1 MKKKIKYI
9 YKQIKLVLLK
19 LFYSNR
25 TLAKLYYFFFDT
37 SFNREMF
44 SVIQGKRSYYR
55 MSLGQNQ
62 NKYQLVRNI
71 HKIEKGISMKNRR
84 STFALDF
91 IEETVDTYLNLR
103 NNLNIDSQI
112 SWAKEVLNN
121 YFDITDSNNPII
133 GKMKK
138 KFVETADNFE
148 GQNIPY
154 KSSERVEST
163 ISYDDF
169 LILSK
174 RRRSVRWYQQ
184 KEVNLDLINKAI
196 ELSLQ
201 APSACNR
208 QPFKYYI
215 IKDEKILRRLS
226 KLPMGTTGYADNI
239 PLLIAVVG
247 DLSAYFDER
256 DRHVIYI
263 DSSLSAM
270 SFILAL
276 ETLGLS
282 SCIINW
288 PDIEIKEKKI
298 QSILKLDNN
307 QRVTMLISVGYAD
320 QEGFIPFSCKR
331 DVKDA
336 ITVI

>member
-1 MKKKIKYI
+1 MKQKIKYI
-9 YKQIKLVLLK
+9 YRQLKLALLK

-25 TLAKLYYFFFDT
+25 VLAKLYYFFFDT

-44 SVIQGKRSYYR
+44 SVIQGKREYYKT
-55 MSLGQNQ
+55 SLEESK

-84 STFALDF
+84 TIFALDF
-91 IEETVDTYLNLR
+91 IEETVETYLNLK

-121 YFDITDSNNPII
+121 YFEIADSTNPII
-133 GKMKK
+133 GKMKNE
-138 KFVETADNFE
+138 FMRIPDTFE
-148 GQNIPY
+148 RKNVPY
-154 KSSERVEST
+154 KSNERAEST

-169 LILSK
+169 LALNK

-184 KEVNLDLINKAI
+184 TNVNIELVNKAI

-208 QPFKYYI
+208 QPFQYYVI
-215 IKDEKILRRLS
+215 QDEKILRRLS

-239 PLLIAVVG
+239 PLLVAIVG

-270 SFILAL
+270 SFTLAL

-288 PDIEIKEKKI
+288 PDIEMKEKKI
-298 QSILKLDNN
+298 QSLLKLNN
-307 QRVTMLISVGYAD
+307 SQRVTMLISVGYAD
-320 QEGFIPFSCKR
+320 QEGMIPFSCKK
-331 DVKDA
+331 DIKDA
-336 ITVI
+336 IKVI

>member
-1 MKKKIKYI
+1 MKEKIKYI
-9 YKQIKLVLLK
+9 YKQLKLVLLK
-19 LFYSNR
+19 LFYSSR
-25 TLAKLYYFFFDT
+25 ILAKIYYFFFDT

-55 MSLGQNQ
+55 ISLGN
-62 NKYQLVRNI
+62 NKNKFQLVRNI

-84 STFALDF
+84 AVFALDY
-91 IEETVDTYLNLR
+91 IEETVETYLNLK
-103 NNLNIDSQI
+103 NNLNNDSQMY
-112 SWAKEVLNN
+112 WAKEVLYN
-121 YFDITDSNNPII
+121 YFEITDSNNPII
-133 GKMKK
+133 GKTKK
-138 KFVETADNFE
+138 KFLDNPDNFHFK
-148 GQNIPY
+148 NIPY

-169 LILSK
+169 LILNK
-174 RRRSVRWYQQ
+174 RRRSVRWYKQ
-184 KEVNLDLINKAI
+184 KEVNLELVNKAI

-201 APSACNR
+201 SPSACNR
-208 QPFKYYI
+208 QPFQYYI
-215 IKDEKILRRLS
+215 IQDEKILRRLS

-263 DSSLSAM
+263 DSSLSVM

-307 QRVTMLISVGYAD
+307 QRVILLISIGYAD
-320 QEGFIPFSCKR
+320 QEGMIPFSCKR
-331 DVKDA
+331 DVKNA
-336 ITVI
+336 IKVI

>member
-1 MKKKIKYI
+1 MKQKLKYG
-9 YKQIKLVLLK
+9 YKQLKLVLLK
-19 LFYSNR
+19 VFYSNR
-25 TLAKLYYFFFDT
+25 ILAKIYYFFFDT

-44 SVIQGKRSYYR
+44 SVIQGKRRYYR
-55 MSLGQNQ
+55 MSLDESK
-62 NKYQLVRNI
+62 NKFQLVRNI

-84 STFALDF
+84 AVFALDF
-91 IEETVDTYLNLR
+91 IEETVETYLSLKSHS
-103 NNLNIDSQI
+103 NNDSQMY
-112 SWAKEVLNN
+112 WAKEVLNN
-121 YFDITDSNNPII
+121 YFEITDSNNPII

-138 KFVETADNFE
+138 KFMDNSDNFE
-148 GQNIPY
+148 NKNIPY

-169 LILSK
+169 LILNK

-184 KEVNLDLINKAI
+184 KEVNLELVNKAI

-208 QPFKYYI
+208 QPFQYYI
-215 IKDEKILRRLS
+215 IKDKKILRRLS

-247 DLSAYFDER
+247 DLNAYFDER

-270 SFILAL
+270 SFTLAL

-298 QSILKLDNN
+298 QSILKLDNT

-320 QEGFIPFSCKR
+320 KEGMIPFSCKR
-331 DVKDA
+331 DIKDA
-336 ITVI
+336 IKVI

>member
-1 MKKKIKYI
+1 MKQKIKYL
-9 YKQIKLVLLK
+9 YEQIKLLLLK

-25 TLAKLYYFFFDT
+25 ILAKLYYFFFDA

-44 SVIQGKRSYYR
+44 SVIQGKRNYYR
-55 MSLGQNQ
+55 MSSGQNK
-62 NKYQLVRNI
+62 NKFQLVRNI

-84 STFALDF
+84 TVFALDF
-91 IEETVDTYLNLR
+91 IEETVEIYLSLKS
-103 NNLNIDSQI
+103 NLNSDSQI
-112 SWAKEVLNN
+112 YWAKEVLNN
-121 YFDITDSNNPII
+121 YFDITDANNPII

-138 KFVETADNFE
+138 KFMENADNFE
-148 GQNIPY
+148 SHKIPY

-163 ISYDDF
+163 ISYDEF
-169 LILSK
+169 LILNK

-184 KEVNLDLINKAI
+184 KEVNLELVSKAI
-196 ELSLQ
+196 QLSLQ

-208 QPFKYYI
+208 QPFKYYV

-263 DSSLSAM
+263 DSSLSVM

-307 QRVTMLISVGYAD
+307 QRVTMLISVGYSD
-320 QEGFIPFSCKR
+320 QEGMIPYSCKK